1 METEGDDIIGL
12 SFRDAVAVMLT
23 IEEGVEIVIV
33 DFAEFEKVFAR
44 FWAGVYFE
52 INDDVAQRC
61 LKQDRHD
68 QGRSVGWRKRKSATP
83 ITRDEARRSANV
95 QLKDRISTISST
107 VPSVRGGDTMTTLF
121 SQHSSNPLEVSSS
134 DVHNARRIR
143 MLQACGGVGSS
154 DDYTLAHSGEGTTSG
169 WDAKTLNGKASL
181 QKRPAPLMVDLDEDM
196 SDDDTACEPGTG
208 VVEEEEETQVDEQ
221 VDDEDEEERTI
232 LLKPPDEQEQIAE
245 EILDLEEAV
254 PQLRED
260 YKIVDRLGT
269 GTFSSVYKA
278 IDLWYHTKWY
288 NSPWHNRHPPN
299 SSAHYQS
306 EPRPKGSKA
315 FVAIKRIYVT
325 SGPDRIRNEISI
337 MDDCRGSRH
346 VSQLVTA
353 FRHHDQI
360 VVVMPYHRN
369 DDFRVRVCQRARFV
383 N

>member
-1 METEGDDIIGL
+1 
-12 SFRDAVAVMLT
+12 
-23 IEEGVEIVIV
+23 
-33 DFAEFEKVFAR
+33 
-44 FWAGVYFE
+44 
-52 INDDVAQRC
+52 
-61 LKQDRHD
+61 
-68 QGRSVGWRKRKSATP
+68 
-83 ITRDEARRSANV
+83 
-95 QLKDRISTISST
+95 
-107 VPSVRGGDTMTTLF
+107 
-121 SQHSSNPLEVSSS
+121 
-134 DVHNARRIR
+134 

-154 DDYTLAHSGEGTTSG
+154 DDDYTLTHSGEGTASG
-169 WDAKTLNGKASL
+169 WDAKALNGEAPL
-181 QKRPAPLMVDLDEDM
+181 QKRPVPLMVDLDEDM
-196 SDDDTACEPGTG
+196 SDEDTLACEPGTG
-208 VVEEEEETQVDEQ
+208 MAEEEEETQ

-260 YKIVDRLGT
+260 YKIIDRLGT

-278 IDLWYHTKWY
+278 IDLGYHAKWY
-288 NSPWHNRHPPN
+288 NPPWHNRHPPS

-337 MDDCRGSRH
+337 MDDCRGCRH

-353 FRHHDQI
+353 FRHCDQI

-369 DDFRVRVCQRARFV
+369 DDFRVCPSACAFRELIRGSLGLLPGHITGRYQIIPPVFIPSAP
-383 N
+383 

>member
-1 METEGDDIIGL
+1 M
-12 SFRDAVAVMLT
+12 A
-23 IEEGVEIVIV
+23 
-33 DFAEFEKVFAR
+33 
-44 FWAGVYFE
+44 
-52 INDDVAQRC
+52 
-61 LKQDRHD
+61 
-68 QGRSVGWRKRKSATP
+68 
-83 ITRDEARRSANV
+83 
-95 QLKDRISTISST
+95 
-107 VPSVRGGDTMTTLF
+107 TLF

-134 DVHNARRIR
+134 DVHNARRLR

-154 DDYTLAHSGEGTTSG
+154 DDYTLTHSGEGTVSG
-169 WDAKTLNGKASL
+169 WDAKALNEKASL
-181 QKRPAPLMVDLDEDM
+181 RKMPVPLMVDLDEDM
-196 SDDDTACEPGTG
+196 SDEDTLTCEPGAG
-208 VVEEEEETQVDEQ
+208 MGEEEEETQVDEQ
-221 VDDEDEEERTI
+221 ADDEDEEERTI

-245 EILDLEEAV
+245 EILDIEEAV

-278 IDLWYHTKWY
+278 IDLWYHAKWY
-288 NSPWHNRHPPN
+288 NHPWHNRHPPN

-337 MDDCRGSRH
+337 MDDCRGCRH

-353 FRHHDQI
+353 FRQHDQI
-360 VVVMPYHRN
+360 VVIMPYHKN
-369 DDFRVRVCQRARFV
+369 DDFRVSGCRHAPCM

>member
-1 METEGDDIIGL
+1 M
-12 SFRDAVAVMLT
+12 AA
-23 IEEGVEIVIV
+23 
-33 DFAEFEKVFAR
+33 
-44 FWAGVYFE
+44 
-52 INDDVAQRC
+52 
-61 LKQDRHD
+61 
-68 QGRSVGWRKRKSATP
+68 
-83 ITRDEARRSANV
+83 
-95 QLKDRISTISST
+95 
-107 VPSVRGGDTMTTLF
+107 LF

-134 DVHNARRIR
+134 DAHNARRLR
-143 MLQACGGVGSS
+143 MLHACGGVGSS
-154 DDYTLAHSGEGTTSG
+154 DEDYTLTHSGEGTTSG
-169 WDAKTLNGKASL
+169 CNAGVLNGKGSK
-181 QKRPAPLMVDLDEDM
+181 QPMPLMVDLDEDM
-196 SDDDTACEPGTG
+196 SDEDTLTCEP
-208 VVEEEEETQVDEQ
+208 VVDMAEVEEEEETQVDEQ

-288 NSPWHNRHPPN
+288 NTPWHNIHPHN
-299 SSAHYQS
+299 SSAYYQS

-337 MDDCRGSRH
+337 MNDCRGCRH

-353 FRHHDQI
+353 FRHRDQI
-360 VVVMPYHRN
+360 VVIMPYHKN
-369 DDFRVRVCQRARFV
+369 DDFRVSGCRCARFV
-383 N
+383 S

>member
-1 METEGDDIIGL
+1 M
-12 SFRDAVAVMLT
+12 M
-23 IEEGVEIVIV
+23 
-33 DFAEFEKVFAR
+33 
-44 FWAGVYFE
+44 
-52 INDDVAQRC
+52 
-61 LKQDRHD
+61 
-68 QGRSVGWRKRKSATP
+68 ATF
-83 ITRDEARRSANV
+83 
-95 QLKDRISTISST
+95 
-107 VPSVRGGDTMTTLF
+107 F

-134 DVHNARRIR
+134 DVHNTRRLR
-143 MLQACGGVGSS
+143 MLEACGGVGSS
-154 DDYTLAHSGEGTTSG
+154 DEDYTLTHSGEGTASG
-169 WDAKTLNGKASL
+169 WTAKTVNIKES
-181 QKRPAPLMVDLDEDM
+181 KEPVPLMIDLDEDM
-196 SDDDTACEPGTG
+196 SDEDTLACDTGMGTAG
-208 VVEEEEETQVDEQ
+208 EADADAEEEEEEETQVDEQ

-288 NSPWHNRHPPN
+288 NTPWLNVHPPT
-299 SSAHYQS
+299 SPAYYQS

-337 MDDCRGSRH
+337 MDDCRGCRH

-353 FRHHDQI
+353 FRHRDQI
-360 VVVMPYHRN
+360 VVVMPYHKN
-369 DDFRVRVCQRARFV
+369 DDFRVSDVDV
-383 N
+383 

>member
-1 METEGDDIIGL
+1 M
-12 SFRDAVAVMLT
+12 
-23 IEEGVEIVIV
+23 
-33 DFAEFEKVFAR
+33 
-44 FWAGVYFE
+44 
-52 INDDVAQRC
+52 
-61 LKQDRHD
+61 KQ
-68 QGRSVGWRKRKSATP
+68 
-83 ITRDEARRSANV
+83 ITRDEARRSANGSV
-95 QLKDRISTISST
+95 DHRISTISST
-107 VPSVRGGDTMTTLF
+107 VPLAQGGVTMATLF

-134 DVHNARRIR
+134 DVHNARRVR

-154 DDYTLAHSGEGTTSG
+154 DDYTLTHSGEGTASG

-181 QKRPAPLMVDLDEDM
+181 KKQPVPLMVDLDEDM
-196 SDDDTACEPGTG
+196 SDEDTLTCEPGVG
-208 VVEEEEETQVDEQ
+208 MAEEEEETQ

>member
-1 METEGDDIIGL
+1 M
-12 SFRDAVAVMLT
+12 AA
-23 IEEGVEIVIV
+23 
-33 DFAEFEKVFAR
+33 
-44 FWAGVYFE
+44 
-52 INDDVAQRC
+52 
-61 LKQDRHD
+61 
-68 QGRSVGWRKRKSATP
+68 
-83 ITRDEARRSANV
+83 
-95 QLKDRISTISST
+95 
-107 VPSVRGGDTMTTLF
+107 LF

-134 DVHNARRIR
+134 DVHNARRLR

-154 DDYTLAHSGEGTTSG
+154 EDDHTLAHSREGTASG
-169 WDAKTLNGKASL
+169 WNAKTINGKGSK
-181 QKRPAPLMVDLDEDM
+181 QPMPLMVDLDEDM
-196 SDDDTACEPGTG
+196 SDEETLTCEPGMGTAEG
-208 VVEEEEETQVDEQ
+208 EGEAEEEEETQVDEQ
-221 VDDEDEEERTI
+221 VDDDGEEERTI

-288 NSPWHNRHPPN
+288 NNPWHNLHPPS
-299 SSAHYQS
+299 SSAYYQS

-337 MDDCRGSRH
+337 MDDCRGCRH

-353 FRHHDQI
+353 FRHRDQI
-360 VVVMPYHRN
+360 VVVMPYHKN
-369 DDFRVRVCQRARFV
+369 DDFRVSGFRRA
-383 N
+383 